1 MGYVLGLV
9 GIFYMGLK
17 YDQDRYQ
24 GFFLVA
30 SFSMNRNRLDSSIL
44 NLDENGNREKMGLLG
59 SGDFIMHALAT
70 HSDVC
75 QEALD
80 DPRYLRDALLGL
92 GALVSWAGT
101 LSDIIKERIK
111 DKAFDRDEVR
121 EHHMHAI
128 TIYLDHSCYHVGKLI
143 CQHLD
148 AIQAKRDEL
157 LASAQNSI
165 GAEIS
170 QIQQQMQHID
180 DTAKNRKNLG
190 VLFEVATAVAKSVKI
205 ELPELQD
212 KNPSSIKDWLPLL
225 EAQESLNAEIA
236 KLGLDQ
242 LPALSNQK
250 WLLDED
256 FLTVTDSFDQIK
268 KAQEYLRGLVDRN
281 SVYEDVPAADLYNL
295 QNTIEALPRT
305 TEALP
310 RPPVNPTTSEV
321 SETQERLATLRTMID
336 QLTSGQ

>member
-1 MGYVLGLV
+1 
-9 GIFYMGLK
+9 MGLK
-17 YDQDRYQ
+17 YDQDRYA
-24 GFFLVA
+24 GFLLA
-30 SFSMNRNRLDSSIL
+30 ADFSMNRTRLNSAVL
-44 NLDENGNREKMGLLG
+44 NLDENDNREKMRLLG
-59 SGDFIMHALAT
+59 SGSFIMHALAT

-75 QEALD
+75 EEALD

-111 DKAFDRDEVR
+111 DKAFDRDEVK

-128 TIYLDHSCYHVGKLI
+128 AIYLDHSCYHVGKLL
-143 CQHLD
+143 CEHLD

-180 DTAKNRKNLG
+180 DTAKTRNNLDA
-190 VLFEVATAVAKSVKI
+190 LFEAATAVPNSVNIERI
-205 ELPELQD
+205 EL
-212 KNPSSIKDWLPLL
+212 KNQSLRGRWLPIL
-225 EAQESLNAEIA
+225 EAQQSLNAKIA
-236 KLGLDQ
+236 DLGLDQ
-242 LPALSNQK
+242 LPALADQK

-256 FLTVTDSFDQIK
+256 FLTVTNSFDQIK
-268 KAQEYLRGLVDRN
+268 KVQEYLRGLVDRN
-281 SVYEDVPAADLYNL
+281 SVYEDVPADDLYKL

-305 TEALP
+305 ILALAL
-310 RPPVNPTTSEV
+310 PPVNPTTSDV
-321 SETQERLATLRTMID
+321 SETQEGLEALRTMIHR
-336 QLTSGQ
+336 LTGHGA

>member
-1 MGYVLGLV
+1 ME
-9 GIFYMGLK
+9 LK
-17 YDQDRYQ
+17 HEHDRYA

-30 SFSMNRNRLDSSIL
+30 RFSKNRTRLDSSVL
-44 NLDENGNREKMGLLG
+44 NLDENDKERMRLLG
-59 SGDFIMHALAT
+59 SGDFMMRALAI

-75 QEALD
+75 TEALD

-101 LSDIIKERIK
+101 LSSIIKERIE
-111 DKAFDRDEVR
+111 DKAFDRDEVQ

-128 TIYLDHSCYHVGKLI
+128 TIYLDHSCYHVGRLL

-148 AIQAKRDEL
+148 AIKAQKDKL
-157 LASAQNSI
+157 LESAENSI

-242 LPALSNQK
+242 LPDLAIQK
-250 WLLDED
+250 RLLNED
-256 FLTVTDSFDQIK
+256 LLTVTNSFNQIK
-268 KAQEYLRGLVDRN
+268 EAQKYLQDLVDRN
-281 SVYEDVPAADLYNL
+281 SVYEDVPAADLYKL
-295 QNTIEALPRT
+295 QNTIDALPRT

-336 QLTSGQ
+336 QLISGQ

>member
-9 GIFYMGLK
+9 GIFFMGLK

-24 GFFLVA
+24 GFLLVA
-30 SFSMNRNRLDSSIL
+30 GFSMNLTRLDSSIL
-44 NLDENGNREKMGLLG
+44 NLDEKGNREKMGLLG
-59 SGDFIMHALAT
+59 SGSFIMHALAT

-75 QEALD
+75 KEALD

-111 DKAFDRDEVR
+111 DKAFDRDEVK

-128 TIYLDHSCYHVGKLI
+128 TIYLDHSCYHVGKLL
-143 CQHLD
+143 CEHLD
-148 AIQAKRDEL
+148 AIQSQKDTL
-157 LASAQNSI
+157 LESAQNLI

-180 DTAKNRKNLG
+180 DTAKTRNNLG
-190 VLFEVATAVAKSVKI
+190 VLFEVATAVANSVKI
-205 ELPELQD
+205 EEIEL
-212 KNPSSIKDWLPLL
+212 KDQSLRGRWLPIL
-225 EAQESLNAEIA
+225 EAQHSLNAEIA